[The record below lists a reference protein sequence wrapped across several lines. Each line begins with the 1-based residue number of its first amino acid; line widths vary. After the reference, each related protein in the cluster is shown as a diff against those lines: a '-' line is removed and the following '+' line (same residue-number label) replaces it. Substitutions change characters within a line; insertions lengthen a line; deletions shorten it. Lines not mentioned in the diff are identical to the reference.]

1 MQAFIARWSSL
12 VARRAHNPKVAGSNP
27 ALATI
32 FLSVKKRINSESD
45 SYPAVAGRRL
55 LRSKRIQT
63 LPTLP
68 FFYRSEKNKWR
79 RSSVG

>member
-32 FLSVKKRINSESD
+32 FLSVLKRIYIESD
-45 SYPAVAGRRL
+45 LYPAVAGRRL
-55 LRSKRIQT
+55 LRNRRIKI
-63 LPTLP
+63 LSSLP